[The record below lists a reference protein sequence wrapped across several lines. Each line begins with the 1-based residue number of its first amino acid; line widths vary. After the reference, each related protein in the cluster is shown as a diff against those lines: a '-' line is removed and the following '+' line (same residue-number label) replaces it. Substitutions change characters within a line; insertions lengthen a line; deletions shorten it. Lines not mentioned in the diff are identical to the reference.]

1 MRITF
6 IVWGTPQGKA
16 RPRFRSAGRYVQ
28 TYTPK
33 KTRDY
38 ESEIR
43 AAFLNVAEAVNFRKI
58 ETGPVS
64 IRVFAEF
71 EPPKSYS
78 KKKRAAMIGK
88 YHMNKPDGDN
98 ILKAVQDALNGYA
111 FTDDAQ
117 IVEIYVQ
124 KYYGDNPGLLVTVEA
139 KED

>member
-6 IVWGTPQGKA
+6 LVPGTPQGKA
-16 RPRFRSAGRYVQ
+16 RPRFRSVGRYVQ

-33 KTRDY
+33 NTRDY
-38 ESEIR
+38 ESEVR
-43 AAFLNVAEAVNFRKI
+43 AAFLNVAETVNFRKI

-64 IRVFAEF
+64 IRVIAEF

-78 KKKRAAMIGK
+78 KKKRAAMIGT
-88 YHMNKPDGDN
+88 YHMHKPDGDN

-124 KYYGDNPGLLVTVEA
+124 KFYSNNPGLMVSVEE